1 MVTIEST
8 PAMAA
13 KVYATMERNLK
24 VVRRRL
30 GKPLTLADKVMLGH
44 LDDPEKQDLEPGKSY
59 LFLRPD
65 RVVFQDVL
73 GQTGLLQFMQTRRA
87 KVAVPTSIHCDH
99 LIQARVEGGQDLR
112 ESLAENTEVYDFL
125 RSAAA
130 RFGAGFW
137 GPGAGIIH
145 QVVLENYAFP
155 GELIIGTDSHTPNAG
170 GLGACSVGVGGA
182 DAVETI
188 AGLPW
193 EVLYPK
199 HIAVYLT
206 GKMSGWTSPKDV
218 ILYVA
223 GALTVSGG
231 TNAIVEYIGPGARS
245 ISATGKATI
254 TNMGAELGATT
265 SMFPADDRMF
275 TYLRATARGD
285 LVPLIEKY
293 QHLLEPDPEVE
304 ANPEKYYDRVVRLD
318 LSTLEP
324 HVVGPHSPDR
334 ARPISRL
341 AAEVADASNGFP
353 DKISTAL
360 IGSCTNSSYEDMSR
374 SADVAEQAKA
384 HGIKSAVPY
393 LVTPGSEQVRATIER
408 DGQMQSLLDIN
419 GTVLA
424 NACGPCIG
432 QWRRAKEV
440 SAVPNTIVTSYN
452 RNFPMRNDGQP
463 TTMNFIA
470 SPEIVTALALAGRL
484 SFNPLTDTLTGADG
498 QPFRLDPPK
507 LAPEVPARNFDRGH
521 ATYVAPPADGS
532 RVELKVNPDSTRIQ
546 LMKPWPAW
554 DGKDCT
560 DMPVLMKTK
569 GKTTTDHIS
578 PAGPWL
584 RYRGH
589 LDKFSDNMFMGATNA
604 YTGEAGK
611 GKNVLTGETGQPI
624 ANSARYYKSK
634 GIKWVVVGD
643 SNYGEGS
650 SREHAALSPR
660 LLGGA
665 AVIVRSFARI
675 HESNLKKQGLLALT
689 FQSPADYDRIREDD
703 RISLVGLKNLAT
715 GKPVECRVQHADGS
729 TETLRLNH
737 SFSGPQ
743 LEWFRKGSALNL
755 FHGGAPAPA
764 KKRSAARSS
773 AAGKAKKP
781 AAKKRSKTVTR
792 KATPARKPAAKKR
805 SKTVSRKTSQ
815 ARKPA
820 AAKKRA
826 RAGARK
832 TSRARKP
839 VAAKRRERR

>member
-8 PAMAA
+8 PEMAA
-13 KVYATMERNLK
+13 KVYATMAKNLQ

-30 GKPLTLADKVMLGH
+30 GKPLTLADKVLLGH
-44 LDDPEKQDLEPGKSY
+44 LDDPEHQDLVPGESY

-73 GQTGLLQFMQTRRA
+73 GQTGLLQFMQTRRE
-87 KVAVPTSIHCDH
+87 KVAVATTVHCDH

-130 RFGAGFW
+130 KYGAGFW

-155 GELIIGTDSHTPNAG
+155 GTLIIGTDSHTPNAG
-170 GLGACSVGVGGA
+170 GLGACAVGVGGA

-206 GKMSGWTSPKDV
+206 GKLNGWTAPKDV

-231 TNAIVEYIGPGARS
+231 TNAIVEYIGPGART

-265 SMFPADDRMF
+265 SMFPADEHMAL
-275 TYLRATARGD
+275 YLRATGRGG
-285 LVPLIEKY
+285 LVPLMEQNIDM
-293 QHLLEPDPEVE
+293 LRPDPEVE
-304 ANPEKYYDRVVRLD
+304 ADPEKYYDRVLRLD

-334 ARPISRL
+334 ARPISKL
-341 AAEVADASNGFP
+341 ATEVNDPGNKFV
-353 DKISTAL
+353 DQISSTL

-374 SADVAEQAKA
+374 SADIAEQAKA
-384 HGIKSAVPY
+384 HGVKAAVPF

-408 DGQMQSLLDIN
+408 DGQMQSLKDIN
-419 GTVLA
+419 GAVLA

-440 SAVPNTIVTSYN
+440 AEVPNTIVTSYN
-452 RNFPMRNDGQP
+452 RNFPARNDGQA

-484 SFNPLTDTLTGADG
+484 SFNPLSDTLTGADG
-498 QPFRLDPPK
+498 QPFTLNPPK
-507 LAPEVPARNFDRGH
+507 TAPEVPAQNFDRGH
-521 ATYVAPPADGS
+521 ADYIAPPADGS
-532 RVELKVNPDSTRIQ
+532 GIQ
-546 LMKPWPAW
+546 LSVDPNSQRLQLMQPWPAW
-554 DGKDCT
+554 DGKDYL
-560 DMPVLMKTK
+560 DMPVLLKTK

-578 PAGPWL
+578 PAGVWL
-584 RYRGH
+584 RFRGH
-589 LDKFSDNMFMGATNA
+589 LGKFSDNLCMGAINA

-611 GKNVLTGETGQPI
+611 VKNVLTGATGEMVSK
-624 ANSARYYKSK
+624 AARDYQAK
-634 GIKWVVVGD
+634 GVKWVIVGD
-643 SNYGEGS
+643 ANYGEGS
-650 SREHAALSPR
+650 SREHAALCPR
-660 LLGGA
+660 LLGGV

-689 FQSPADYDRIREDD
+689 FQSPADYDRLREDD
-703 RISLVGLKNLAT
+703 RLSLVGLKGLAP
-715 GKPVECRVQHADGS
+715 GKPVECRVQHADGT
-729 TETLRLNH
+729 TETLMLNH
-737 SFSGPQ
+737 TFSGPQ

-755 FHGGAPAPA
+755 FHSEAKKSPA
-764 KKRSAARSS
+764 KKRAAAKPLAKKSAAKKTAKTAAKRSAGKSSAARTKSK
-773 AAGKAKKP
+773 AAGK
-781 AAKKRSKTVTR
+781 
-792 KATPARKPAAKKR
+792 KASARKPAGKR
-805 SKTVSRKTSQ
+805 A
-815 ARKPA
+815 ARK
-820 AAKKRA
+820 
-826 RAGARK
+826 
-832 TSRARKP
+832 
-839 VAAKRRERR
+839 